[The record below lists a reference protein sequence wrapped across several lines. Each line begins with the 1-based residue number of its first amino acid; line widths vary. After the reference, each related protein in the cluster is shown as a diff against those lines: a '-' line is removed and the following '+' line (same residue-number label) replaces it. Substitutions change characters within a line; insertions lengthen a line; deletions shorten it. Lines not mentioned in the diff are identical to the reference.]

1 MNPGFY
7 TDDTY
12 YQPGRT
18 PVDLTWTSGASGA
31 LPALSASGVSAG
43 VTSNTHGGTGVYT
56 IVFDGQPYNL
66 LNFNQ
71 CISQASYSKTGAC
84 KATLTSFVAATKTAV
99 VTIVDGDGDPVEPTT
114 DDVIRLTFVFGRYG
128 A

>member
-7 TDDTY
+7 VDITS

-18 PVDLTWTSGASGA
+18 PVDLTWTSAASGA
-31 LPALSASGVSAG
+31 LPALSDSGVSAG
-43 VTSNTHGGTGVYT
+43 VTSNTHGATGIYT

-66 LNFNQ
+66 INFNQ
-71 CISQASYSKTGAC
+71 SIQQASYSASGAC
-84 KATLTSFVAATKTAV
+84 KAVLTGFVASTKTATV
-99 VTIVDGDGDPVEPTT
+99 EIVTEAGAAVEPAAG
-114 DDVIRLTFVFGRYG
+114 DVIRLTFVFGRYG